1 MFDNLLVE
9 RDGAVAI
16 LTINRP
22 TVLNALN
29 TQTVDELRRA
39 MLEVKADATARAII
53 VTGAGP
59 KSFVAGADINE
70 LAVLSPTAGR
80 EHALAGQHVFDVIE
94 NLGKPVIA
102 AINGF
107 ALGGGC
113 ELAMACTLRIAADS
127 ARLGQPEIALGLL
140 PGYAGTQRLARL
152 VGKGRAMQLLLTGA
166 LVGAEEAER

>member
-39 MLEVKADATARAII
+39 MLELKADATARAII

-59 KSFVAGADINE
+59 KSWVAG
-70 LAVLSPTAGR
+70 G
-80 EHALAGQHVFDVIE
+80 
-94 NLGKPVIA
+94 
-102 AINGF
+102 AI
-107 ALGGGC
+107 
-113 ELAMACTLRIAADS
+113 
-127 ARLGQPEIALGLL
+127 
-140 PGYAGTQRLARL
+140 
-152 VGKGRAMQLLLTGA
+152 K
-166 LVGAEEAER
+166 